1 MKVLL
6 CKIIIKLF
14 DIDLERLIVI
24 YILFNKFV
32 WFFWDENNILNFMS
46 FLLIYLSI
54 VYVIEEMMK
63 LIVEG
68 G

>member
-1 MKVLL
+1 MLL

-32 WFFWDENNILNFMS
+32 WFFWDENNILNCMS